1 MGDYLIYFFKV
12 LYKMKFSWFKK
23 TFVKRVVQTA
33 FRKAVAFILSQR
45 WHVKERVFPK
55 QILTSGIHEE
65 DVALEE
71 GEGLRTQKQTKSS
84 EAIDTPNNLPLH
96 FMLSFSQC

>member
-1 MGDYLIYFFKV
+1 M
-12 LYKMKFSWFKK
+12 
-23 TFVKRVVQTA
+23 
-33 FRKAVAFILSQR
+33 
-45 WHVKERVFPK
+45 KERVFPE